1 MKFIWVDSPT
11 HHRCTTDTP
20 VKVKSRVWGGGSYKD
35 QFVHDM
41 GYVLVRD
48 GRLTACVYGSIN
60 PECTGQLFN
69 NIDDAKRYVEEQ
81 ATVGLAL
88 NKLTR

>member
-1 MKFIWVDSPT
+1 MNFQWLGNPT
-11 HHRCTTDTP
+11 HYRCTTDTP
-20 VKVKSRVWGGGSYKD
+20 VKVKSRVWGGSSYAD

-48 GRLTACVYGSIN
+48 GWLMACVYGSIN
-60 PECTGQLFN
+60 PECTGQLFD
-69 NIDDAKRYVEEQ
+69 NIDEAKRYVEEQ

-88 NKLTR
+88 NRLTR

>member
-1 MKFIWVDSPT
+1 MKFVWVDSPT

-20 VKVKSRVWGGGSYKD
+20 VKVKSRVWGGSSYAD
-35 QFVHDM
+35 RFVHDM

-48 GRLTACVYGSIN
+48 GQLFACVYGSIS
-60 PECTGQLFN
+60 PDTPGQYF
-69 NIDDAKRYVEEQ
+69 DDLDEAKRYVEEQ

-88 NKLTR
+88 NRLTR